1 MTDKDKAK
9 VKVKDKVDEA
19 VDLYIDDKLENT
31 EQIDYQGLIDCL
43 CQLSKKDFRNAIR
56 IAKLGRRAR
65 TLLDSYFRSDNTND
79 DESN

>member
-19 VDLYIDDKLENT
+19 IDLYIDDKPENT
-31 EQIDYQGLIDCL
+31 EQIDYQRLIDCL

-56 IAKLGRRAR
+56 IAKLERRAR
-65 TLLDSYFRSDNTND
+65 TLLDGYFRSDNTDD
-79 DESN
+79 DERN